1 MIKKIVAC
9 FMLLFVL
16 LLPTVNANAS
26 SIANLGFV
34 ETDVI
39 LLPEGDAIVTYTVR
53 YNIIPGKTMLAFTL
67 EGFDRLNPV
76 FDNDNCWVITDDD
89 NTSYGVDIVS
99 LGSGKYKITNSN
111 GQRLGGKYLTYK
123 LRFTAD
129 MAGAGYLDS
138 TTSTDGK
145 SLTVFNWAPVQW
157 DEAMEHY
164 TVSINYPLEYPQ
176 QSATREEVEQF
187 LLTNNFATEKWMNER
202 YLIDYRVETIE
213 GTPRVQVLLHK
224 NNPEAKFKFEIQQYI
239 SKDIFN
245 QMTIPNDSYDGGV
258 GYEEH
263 NIPRKDHG
271 YNEWNRNNDR
281 RDNGSG
287 RVVLIIA
294 LGALFLGIFAV
305 VGKKHKSLVN
315 AQATLDQVQ
324 WARTDWEPPTLE
336 IASFRKDGTIAENL
350 DDIEVALFLGTPYK
364 TILSAILSKLVAQ
377 GYLEEISQNPIKV
390 RRTDYNKPSSDLS
403 VYERMMYD
411 AADDGEF
418 SGKEIE
424 NILKK
429 LVDNVQQKT
438 WDCDIEATKKYYE
451 EKLSK
456 GFREQNPNSVNEG
469 QVYEEGSYMG
479 YWPFWY
485 FYHSGVER
493 DRYRNNF
500 DRYEKN
506 TWADIDNVK
515 VNPDFG
521 SKVDKFACHSA
532 CHDAC
537 HSACHS
543 ACHDA
548 CHSACHSACH
558 DACHSACVSGGAE

>member
-1 MIKKIVAC
+1 MNKKILAIL
-9 FMLLFVL
+9 MLLFVL
-16 LLPTVNANAS
+16 FMPAVNANAS

-34 ETDVI
+34 ETEVI
-39 LLPEGDAIVTYTVR
+39 LLPEGDAIVTYTIR

-67 EGFDRLNPV
+67 QGFDRLNPV
-76 FDNDNCWVITDDD
+76 FDRDNCWVIMDDD
-89 NTSYGVDIVS
+89 NTSYGVNIVNN
-99 LGSGKYKITNSN
+99 GDGKYRISN
-111 GQRLGGKYLTYK
+111 ANEQRLGGEYLTYK
-123 LRFTAD
+123 VRFTAD
-129 MAGAGYLDS
+129 MASAGYLAP
-138 TTSTDGK
+138 TTSEEGRN
-145 SLTVFNWAPVQW
+145 LTVFNWAPVQW

-164 TVSINYPLEYPQ
+164 AVSITYPLEYPQ

-187 LLTNNFATEKWMNER
+187 LVDNGFATEKWMNER
-202 YLIDYRVETIE
+202 YSIDYKVETLE
-213 GTPRVQVLLHK
+213 GTPRVQVLLYK
-224 NNPEAKFKFEIQQYI
+224 KAPEAKFKFEIQQYI
-239 SKDIFN
+239 SRDVFN
-245 QMTIPNDSYDGGV
+245 QRSIPDKEIVKEDYSTRQSDSSFDW
-258 GYEEH
+258 
-263 NIPRKDHG
+263 R
-271 YNEWNRNNDR
+271 NRNNAQEDKK
-281 RDNGSG
+281 SG

-294 LGALFLGIFAV
+294 LGAMFVAIFAV
-305 VGKKHKSLVN
+305 VGKKHKSLEN
-315 AQATLDQVQ
+315 AHDTLDEIQ

-377 GYLEEISQNPIKV
+377 GFIEEISQNPLKV
-390 RRTDYNKPSSDLS
+390 RRTAHNRSSSELG

-438 WDCDIEATKKYYE
+438 WDSDIEATKKYYE

-456 GFREQNPNSVNEG
+456 EYKEQNPNSVDEG
-469 QVYEEGSYMG
+469 QVYEEDG
-479 YWPFWY
+479 YAKLWPHWY
-485 FYHSGVER
+485 FYHSGGMY
-493 DRYRNNF
+493 DSYTDNF
-500 DRYEKN
+500 DRYDK
-506 TWADIDNVK
+506 TDWKDIENVK
-515 VNPDFG
+515 PRPDFG